1 MTNPV
6 IFEAVTNELAK
17 RIVLGFDGNSIDEL
31 NKRISSL
38 NLGLTFAER
47 IEMIEGIEKQVILD

>member
-17 RIVLGFDGNSIDEL
+17 RISLGHDGNSIDEL

-47 IEMIEGIEKQVILD
+47 IKMIEGIEKQVILN